1 MRQIF
6 STGKK
11 PYERPAQLSDVVAH
25 RTAQH
30 GKSSFEFVEYRPLS
44 HGGIDVEFYLAIDA
58 RQRAQMRRQNNANHG
73 SVCTSTES
81 TAERSRTIGF
91 HLSPAS
97 GDA

>member
-6 STGKK
+6 STDKK
-11 PYERPAQLSDVVAH
+11 PYERSTQLSDVVAH
-25 RTAQH
+25 RTAKH
-30 GKSSFEFVEYRPLS
+30 GISSFELVEYGPLS
-44 HGGIDVEFYLAIDA
+44 HCGVNVEFYVAIDA

-81 TAERSRTIGF
+81 TAGRSRTIGF
-91 HLSPAS
+91 QLSPPS